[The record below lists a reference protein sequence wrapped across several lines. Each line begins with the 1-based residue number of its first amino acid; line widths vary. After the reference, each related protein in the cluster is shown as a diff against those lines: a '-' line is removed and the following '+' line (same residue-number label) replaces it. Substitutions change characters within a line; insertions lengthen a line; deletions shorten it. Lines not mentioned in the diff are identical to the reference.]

1 MQRYVGAWI
10 VLLIA
15 CLLVADAAAQGAGG
29 AGEADARAAFERG
42 RALYDSGEFLQAAQA
57 FEEAHRLS
65 GKDALL
71 YNLYLAHRDANQ
83 PEQAAE
89 ALRGFLAKVPNVE
102 NRAQL
107 EARLAALEQ
116 GLAREREEREREA
129 ASATG
134 SPAAAVEAKAETSSP
149 APVDAPAAKRSP
161 RFITAITLASVGG
174 AMMLTSLAT
183 GMVTRSRQN
192 ELERECDANKVCF
205 DPSLR
210 DTADS
215 GKRLART
222 TDALLFGGLAVAA
235 AGTVLL
241 VLDLR
246 ANREQARTE
255 RRSSRLR
262 LDGTCS
268 GRGCAGLAT
277 LRF

>member
-1 MQRYVGAWI
+1 MQRHFGASI

-15 CLLVADAAAQGAGG
+15 CLLVGDAAAQSAGAGS
-29 AGEADARAAFERG
+29 EADARAAFERG
-42 RALYDSGEFLQAAQA
+42 RTLYDSGEFLQAAQA

-83 PEQAAE
+83 PEQAAA
-89 ALRGFLAKVPNVE
+89 ALRGFLTKVPNVE

-116 GLAREREEREREA
+116 GLAREREQREREA
-129 ASATG
+129 ASATAAPPANVAAQTAT
-134 SPAAAVEAKAETSSP
+134 SPLTP
-149 APVDAPAAKRSP
+149 APADSAKRSP
-161 RFITAITLASVGG
+161 RFIAAIALASVGG

-183 GMVTRSRQN
+183 GMLARSRQN
-192 ELERECDANKVCF
+192 ELERECDANKVCD

-222 TDALLFGGLAVAA
+222 TDGLLFGGLAVAA

-246 ANREQARTE
+246 ATREQASAE
-255 RRSSRLR
+255 RRAARVQ

-268 GRGCAGLAT
+268 GRGCAALAT